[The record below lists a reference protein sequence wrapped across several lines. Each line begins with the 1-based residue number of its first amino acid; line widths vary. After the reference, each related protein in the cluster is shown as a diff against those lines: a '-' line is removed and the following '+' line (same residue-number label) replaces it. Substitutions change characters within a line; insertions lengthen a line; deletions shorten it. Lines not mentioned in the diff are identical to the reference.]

1 MENNMKIQYYS
12 DLHLE
17 FLDNRKWVLENPI
30 IPKGDIL
37 ILAGDIV
44 LFKEIHQ
51 HQKFFDYVSNHF
63 EHTYWIPGNH
73 EYYNSDISKRSGAFE
88 EKIRDNVTLLNNTVK
103 TINGIRLVFSTL
115 WSHISVAKQFIIEQS
130 LSDFRVIRKNEKRL
144 TVEDYN
150 QLHLESRLF
159 LEETFQTKTNNPTI
173 VVTHHPP
180 TFINYP
186 VKYAHSDINEAFG
199 TEMSSVIENNE
210 IDYWIYGHH
219 HCNVEDFSIGKTKLI
234 TNQLGY
240 VKYNENENFN
250 NSCVISI

>member
-1 MENNMKIQYYS
+1 LK
-12 DLHLE
+12 
-17 FLDNRKWVLENPI
+17 NPI
-30 IPKGDIL
+30 VPKGDIL

-51 HQKFFDYVSNHF
+51 HQKFFDYVSEHF
-63 EHTYWIPGNH
+63 EHTFWIPGNH

-88 EKIRDNVTLLNNTVK
+88 EEIRDNVSLLNNTVK
-103 TINGIRLVFSTL
+103 TINGVRLVFSTL
-115 WSHISVAKQFIIEQS
+115 WSHISAAKQYSIEQS
-130 LSDFRVIRKNEKRL
+130 LSDFRLIRKNEKRL
-144 TVEDYN
+144 IVQDYN

-186 VKYAHSDINEAFG
+186 EKYAHSNINEAFG
-199 TEMSSVIENNE
+199 TEMSGFIEESE

-219 HCNVEDFSIGKTKLI
+219 HCNVPNFTVGKTKLI

-250 NSCVISI
+250 NSAAFSIE

>member
-1 MENNMKIQYYS
+1 MKIQYCS

-17 FLDNRKWVLENPI
+17 FLDNRKWILENPI

-37 ILAGDIV
+37 ILAGETT

-51 HQKFFDYVSNHF
+51 HEKFFDYVSSHF
-63 EHTYWIPGNH
+63 EHTFWIPGNH
-73 EYYNSDISKRSGAFE
+73 EYYNSDISNRSGSFE

-103 TINGIRLVFSTL
+103 TINGVRLVFSTL
-115 WSHISVAKQFIIEQS
+115 WSHISLAKQTIIEQT

-144 TVEDYN
+144 TAEAYN

-159 LEETFQTKTNNPTI
+159 LEQALQTKTNNPTI
-173 VVTHHPP
+173 VVSHHPP
-180 TFINYP
+180 TFVNYP
-186 VKYAHSDINEAFG
+186 EKYADSEINEAFG
-199 TEMSSVIENNE
+199 TELSSLIENSS

-219 HCNVEDFSIGKTKLI
+219 HCNVDAFSIGQTKLI

-240 VKYNENENFN
+240 IKYKENEKFN
-250 NSCVISI
+250 NPCVISI

>member
-1 MENNMKIQYYS
+1 MTIQYCS

-17 FLDNRKWVLENPI
+17 FLDNRKWVSENPI
-30 IPKGDIL
+30 VPKGDIL

-51 HQKFFDYVSNHF
+51 HQKFFDYVSKHF
-63 EHTYWIPGNH
+63 EHTFWIPGNH

-88 EKIRDNVTLLNNTVK
+88 EQIRDNVTLLNNTVK
-103 TINGIRLVFSTL
+103 TINGVRLVFSTL
-115 WSHISVAKQFIIEQS
+115 WSHISEAKQLSIEQS

-144 TVEDYN
+144 TVKDYN

-186 VKYAHSDINEAFG
+186 EKYAHSNINEAFG
-199 TEMSSVIENNE
+199 TELSGFIEESE

-240 VKYNENENFN
+240 IKYNENDNFN
-250 NSCVISI
+250 NSAAFSIE

>member
-1 MENNMKIQYYS
+1 MKIQYCS

-17 FLDNRKWVLENPI
+17 FLDNRKWILENPI

-37 ILAGDIV
+37 ILAGDIT

-51 HQKFFDYVSNHF
+51 HEKFFDYLSSHF
-63 EHTYWIPGNH
+63 EHTFWIPGNH
-73 EYYNSDISKRSGAFE
+73 EYYNSDISNRSGSFE

-103 TINGIRLVFSTL
+103 TINGVRLVFSTL
-115 WSHISVAKQFIIEQS
+115 WSHISLAKQTIIEQS

-144 TVEDYN
+144 TAEAYN

-159 LEETFQTKTNNPTI
+159 LEQALQTKTNNPTI
-173 VVTHHPP
+173 VVSHHPP
-180 TFINYP
+180 TFVNYP
-186 VKYAHSDINEAFG
+186 EKYADSEINEAFG
-199 TEMSSVIENNE
+199 TELSSLIENSS

-219 HCNVEDFSIGKTKLI
+219 HCNVDAFSIGRTKLI

-240 VKYNENENFN
+240 IKYNENEKFN
-250 NSCVISI
+250 NPCVISI

>member
-1 MENNMKIQYYS
+1 MQYCS

-17 FLDNRKWVLENPI
+17 FLDNRRWVLDNPI
-30 IPKGDIL
+30 VPKGDIL

-44 LFKEIHQ
+44 LFKEMHQ
-51 HQKFFDYVSNHF
+51 HQKFFDYVSELF
-63 EHTYWIPGNH
+63 EHSFWIPGNH
-73 EYYNSDISKRSGAFE
+73 EYYNSYISKRSGAFE
-88 EKIRDNVTLLNNTVK
+88 EQIRDNVTLLNNTVK
-103 TINGIRLVFSTL
+103 IINGVRLVFSTL
-115 WSHISVAKQFIIEQS
+115 WSHISEAKQLSIEQS

-144 TVEDYN
+144 TVGDYN
-150 QLHLESRLF
+150 QLHLESSLF
-159 LEETFQTKTNNPTI
+159 LEKTFQTKTNKPTI

-186 VKYAHSDINEAFG
+186 EKYAHSNINEVFG
-199 TEMSSVIENNE
+199 TEMSGFIEESE

-240 VKYNENENFN
+240 IKYNENENFN
-250 NSCVISI
+250 NSAAFSIE

>member
-1 MENNMKIQYYS
+1 MKIQYSS

-17 FLDNRKWVLENPI
+17 FLDNRKWVLDNPI
-30 IPKGDIL
+30 VSKGDIL

-51 HQKFFDYVSNHF
+51 HQKFFDYVSSHF
-63 EHTYWIPGNH
+63 EHTFWIPGNH
-73 EYYNSDISKRSGAFE
+73 EYYNSDIAQRSGAFE

-103 TINGIRLVFSTL
+103 TINGVRLVFSTL
-115 WSHISVAKQFIIEQS
+115 WSHISAEKQFLIEQN

-186 VKYAHSDINEAFG
+186 E
-199 TEMSSVIENNE
+199 
-210 IDYWIYGHH
+210 
-219 HCNVEDFSIGKTKLI
+219 KLPI
-234 TNQLGY
+234 AT
-240 VKYNENENFN
+240 
-250 NSCVISI
+250 